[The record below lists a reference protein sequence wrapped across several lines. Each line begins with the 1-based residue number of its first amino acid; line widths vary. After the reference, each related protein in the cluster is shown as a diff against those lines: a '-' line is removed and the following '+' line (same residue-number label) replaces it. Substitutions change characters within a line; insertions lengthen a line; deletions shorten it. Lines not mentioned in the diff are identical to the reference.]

1 MEKNN
6 KNYLIYG
13 FKASG
18 KTTYA
23 EKLSEKLSLKLIDL
37 DKELLDIYQKNTVFE
52 LYNYL
57 QNEFRVIEYK
67 KFYNIINNITKNTVF
82 SVGGS
87 SLLNENIKINELKK
101 EFKFILID
109 TKFDIIYKRIQK
121 QNTIYKKYDYQKLKE
136 IYDKRIKLFRNWA
149 DEIVK

>member
-1 MEKNN
+1 MKINN

-23 EKLSEKLSLKLIDL
+23 EKFSENKALEFVDL
-37 DKELLDIYQKNTVFE
+37 DKELIREYKKNSVFE

-57 QNEFRVIEYK
+57 RNEFRITEYK
-67 KFYNIINNITKNTVF
+67 KFCNLVNNITNNTVL

-87 SLLNENIKINELKK
+87 TLLYESIKSNELKK
-101 EFKFILID
+101 KFKFVLID
-109 TKFDIIYKRIQK
+109 TDFEVIYRRIQK
-121 QNTIYKKYDYQKLKE
+121 QNTVYRKYSHDELKE
-136 IYDKRIKLFRNWA
+136 IYNERIKLFRNWA
-149 DEIVK
+149 DEII